1 MHRGET
7 TALLGAA
14 GGIGVRRASTPGPT
28 LRGAAQSRACRSR
41 PASVRRTVMSVVV
54 SLVLVLAAGSGTA
67 VHATPDPMVE
77 AIQRAL
83 IERGFD
89 PGKVDGAMGWRTR
102 GAIRVFQRSIGL
114 VDTGRADDATLT
126 ALGLKSPVDAPAQA
140 DTDAPPRVEP
150 TPVPSTEAPKDEPP
164 NASAPDTETPRAEPA
179 PAPGPDAS
187 KADSQGAEPDQAPG
201 PGAPKADSQ
210 GAEPAPAPDAEAPE
224 AESQGTEP
232 APAPD
237 AEAPEAE
244 SQGTEPAPAPN
255 AEAPEAESQGTEP
268 APAPD
273 PGAPKVDS
281 QDTEPAAGSV
291 VDAPETDA
299 PRAQAPAPAPP
310 TDAPGVIAPSPE
322 PAATSDTDAPGTES
336 PRGNTAQPPG
346 AEEPEAEPAPAT
358 PDVEPSADASESESP
373 RPKRA
378 PKRIAGPMLKFAAL
392 GWHRPQTGEA
402 ALERFNASGAPRDFK
417 RGTGSLFVP
426 KSELVFVLNAG
437 ETIPGFDCDPGAT
450 RLSIEFV
457 FGPDGPVIFSPVS
470 GGEFCRMGIG
480 IALEVGRTLE
490 MRRVDWGDAQ
500 FPRGTVRITNAGL
513 EYVE

>member
-1 MHRGET
+1 MHRSET
-7 TALLGAA
+7 TAMLGAA
-14 GGIGVRRASTPGPT
+14 GGIGVRRASMPSPP
-28 LRGAAQSRACRSR
+28 LREAAQPRACRSR

-54 SLVLVLAAGSGTA
+54 SLMLVLAAGSGTA

-126 ALGLKSPVDAPAQA
+126 ALGLKPPVDAPAQA

-150 TPVPSTEAPKDEPP
+150 TPVPSIEAPKDEP
-164 NASAPDTETPRAEPA
+164 SAPDTETPRAEPA
-179 PAPGPDAS
+179 PAPRPDAS
-187 KADSQGAEPDQAPG
+187 KADSQGAEPDRAPG
-201 PGAPKADSQ
+201 PGAPKVDSQ
-210 GAEPAPAPDAEAPE
+210 GTEPAPAPDTEAPE

-237 AEAPEAE
+237 
-244 SQGTEPAPAPN
+244 T
-255 AEAPEAESQGTEP
+255 
-268 APAPD
+268 
-273 PGAPKVDS
+273 GAPKVDS
-281 QDTEPAAGSV
+281 QDTEPAAGSP

-299 PRAQAPAPAPP
+299 PRAQAPAPAPS
-310 TDAPGVIAPSPE
+310 TDAPGVIAPSPG

-437 ETIPGFDCDPGAT
+437 ETIPGFDCDPGAA

-490 MRRVDWGDAQ
+490 MRRVDWGDDQ